1 MDKRILSLS
10 LLVLALSA
18 CGCMRD
24 PGVNAPPDPAVTQS
38 KISQMTPE
46 KRAAYEAAM
55 RSRDQA
61 LAATQGK
68 GPLANRPNGR

>member
-1 MDKRILSLS
+1 MTKRILC
-10 LLVLALSA
+10 LLLFGALA

-24 PGVNAPPDPAVTQS
+24 PGVNAPPDPVVTQA
-38 KISQMTPE
+38 KIDQMTPQQ
-46 KRAAYEAAM
+46 RAAYDQAM

-68 GPLANRPNGR
+68 GPLAKKPNGP